1 MTELPVRRRR
11 RPSCIPFRQSFS
23 EPLESRVLMARVLGL
38 DVSQFQGAIDWN
50 EVAANGKQFVFMRA
64 SRTNLTKDPTFDA
77 NAAGAKAAG
86 LLIGPYHFVLPNN
99 VSDAGPLVDPLQD
112 ADKFFAAAGSIMTTG
127 YLPPV
132 IDVEAA
138 GAALGKAGLSNWVNA
153 FSDEIFRLSGVRPI
167 VYANINY
174 AVSFLDTSVSAKHK
188 LWLARYNGGNV
199 AASVDPQN
207 DQPEVASFHPNPYGA
222 WNDPLGGARSDDSWR
237 FWQYTSTGD
246 GLATGVSSTNLD
258 LDVYNGDL
266 EQLKKEFLIGYQKNF
281 GTADNNPFTVGPG
294 VTTTIQAEAYDIGGE
309 GISYHDLSPAVNTG
323 GVFRTSVREGADV
336 APIGSD
342 TGTGAAKLTDTHAGE
357 YVEYTIDVSQAG
369 DYQFDYFLAQSQP
382 GATLH
387 AEIDGQALATL
398 NVPDTESG
406 DAFAPVS
413 QTTTLA
419 AGQHVLRLVF
429 DGEASNGVV
438 ADVDK
443 ILITQAPTP
452 PVPPQAPA
460 GSVFPLVGGYVR
472 GGPSADQNF
481 SYASELLVQ
490 RGKGAANTAYAYLK
504 FDLSS
509 VPSITSAKLRL
520 VGRLADSTVSCVPTD
535 VLAIG
540 KVKQPL
546 QESTLTF
553 KNKPAGKKRLGSITV
568 SGTTSGAYELDL
580 TSFLQSEFAAGRK
593 MVMLQLRNITKSN
606 AATVFASDESGNA
619 PAMVLM

>member
-1 MTELPVRRRR
+1 MSEPPVRR
-11 RPSCIPFRQSFS
+11 RPSCIHCPQVFS

-38 DVSQFQGAIDWN
+38 DVSQFQGTIDWN
-50 EVAANGKQFVFMRA
+50 AVAANGKQFVFMRA
-64 SRTNLTKDPTFDA
+64 SRTNLSKDPTFDA
-77 NAAGAKAAG
+77 NAAGAKGAG
-86 LLIGPYHFVLPNN
+86 LLVGPYHFVLPNN

-138 GAALGKAGLSNWVNA
+138 GAALGKPGLSNWVNT

-174 AVSFLDTSVSAKHK
+174 AVNFLDTSVSAKHK

-199 AASVDPQN
+199 AASVDPQT

-222 WNDPLGGARSDDSWR
+222 WNDPVGGTRSDDSWR

-281 GTADNNPFTVGPG
+281 GTTDNNPFAVGPG
-294 VTTTIQAEAYDIGGE
+294 VTTTIQAEDYDIGGE
-309 GISYHDLSPAVNTG
+309 GISYHDLSPTVNTG
-323 GVFRTSVREGADV
+323 GEFRTSVREGADV
-336 APIGSD
+336 ARIGSD
-342 TGTGAAKLTDTHAGE
+342 ASTVKLTDTHTGE
-357 YVEYTIDVSQAG
+357 YTEYTIDVAQAG
-369 DYQFDYFLAQSQP
+369 DYQLDYFLAQSQP

-387 AEIDGQALATL
+387 AEIDGQAQATL
-398 NVPDTESG
+398 SVPDTESG

-419 AGQHVLRLVF
+419 AGQHVLRLAF
-429 DGEASNGVV
+429 DGQASNGVV

-443 ILITQAPTP
+443 IVITQAPTP

-481 SYASELLVQ
+481 SYASDLLVQ
-490 RGKGAANTAYAYLK
+490 RGKGVANTAYTYLK
-504 FDLSS
+504 FDLSG
-509 VPSITSAKLRL
+509 VTSITSAKLRL
-520 VGRLADSTVSCVPTD
+520 VGRLSDSSVASVRTD

-546 QESTLTF
+546 QEATLTF

-568 SGTTSGAYELDL
+568 TGTANAAYAFDL

-593 MVMLQLRNITKSN
+593 MVMLQLRSFTKSN

-619 PAMVLM
+619 PALVVT